1 MLSFS
6 KPIRLTVLLATSL
19 LATLSLGL
27 GNLGLGASNKPTFQT
42 YTVGKNGFVFENL
55 PEIGRWDED
64 HLKIAAKLDEQIAI
78 IQAINT
84 VLKRRNIKLVVALI
98 PMVHSVYSAQLPDGF
113 VRPRLQRELYGLL
126 QQRLNHLGVETPN
139 LEQAFMQHPSLK
151 TLIDP
156 LFMRTDHHWSP
167 SGGLEAARVIAQ
179 HIQSRH
185 AAMLASIP
193 AVKYTIQ
200 FADRQAYPLFSSL
213 YKKLPASEQMR
224 VQLDQIRVPE
234 FALAK
239 TDTGGNLGLGLG
251 LLTDTTP
258 RIVEVGSSFSGIDK
272 FGFVGGLAYRLSRDV
287 LNAAH
292 SGVQSF
298 VPMSEYLASNAF
310 QNTPPAMVV
319 WEIPINLMVFGMR
332 PINNVD
338 EWSARQYLLEV
349 GANLPG
355 ACQNSLR
362 GRVTHTNG
370 FQIQGSNASITS
382 STKAS
387 FVKYEFAAPIKDDQ
401 YLSLNV
407 TSSTSD
413 SFMIEGGGSKPLRY
427 FVKLGD
433 YAVTHRVNVPLA
445 TLNNPKTSSLNI
457 RVSAGSQLRLEEP
470 TLCSAAP
477 ELMRLAQSHR

>member
-64 HLKIAAKLDEQIAI
+64 HLKIAVKLDEQIAI

-179 HIQSRH
+179 YIQSRH
-185 AAMLASIP
+185 AAILAGIP
-193 AVKYTIQ
+193 EVKYTIH

-224 VQLDQIRVPE
+224 VKLDQIRVPE
-234 FALAK
+234 FA
-239 TDTGGNLGLGLG
+239 
-251 LLTDTTP
+251 
-258 RIVEVGSSFSGIDK
+258 
-272 FGFVGGLAYRLSRDV
+272 SRTR
-287 LNAAH
+287 H
-292 SGVQSF
+292 
-298 VPMSEYLASNAF
+298 
-310 QNTPPAMVV
+310 
-319 WEIPINLMVFGMR
+319 
-332 PINNVD
+332 
-338 EWSARQYLLEV
+338 
-349 GANLPG
+349 
-355 ACQNSLR
+355 
-362 GRVTHTNG
+362 
-370 FQIQGSNASITS
+370 
-382 STKAS
+382 
-387 FVKYEFAAPIKDDQ
+387 
-401 YLSLNV
+401 
-407 TSSTSD
+407 
-413 SFMIEGGGSKPLRY
+413 
-427 FVKLGD
+427 
-433 YAVTHRVNVPLA
+433 
-445 TLNNPKTSSLNI
+445 
-457 RVSAGSQLRLEEP
+457 
-470 TLCSAAP
+470 
-477 ELMRLAQSHR
+477 